1 MLGLAL
7 LAGCA
12 TPPASNDPEALEA
25 YKEANDPLEPM
36 NRYFFELNYAADEL
50 LFKPLAGWY
59 YVALPNFAQ
68 DGVRN
73 ALRNVRSPVVLAN
86 DLFQGETD
94 RAGVTVERFL
104 VNSTMGVGGLFDIA
118 SRIGLDYHDED
129 FGQTLA
135 VAGVGEGPYLMLPLL
150 GPSNPR
156 DAVGRAV
163 DMLFDPLTYVGMFAV
178 SNISLAADGG
188 GRRGYPGAQPQDPRR
203 DPQGL
208 ARLLRDDSQPLS
220 PAPQRRDQQRPDA
233 GRRRRRPAEFQGV
246 TSPQVSAAPL
256 VPRREPLAKALPLFI
271 IKETAGPHPDDTRAM
286 TAMRVI
292 RTILF
297 AVALAFVAAPAGAD
311 DANPAASAFMQ
322 SLGSKAIAEL
332 TDPAVPQPERQAR
345 FRTLL
350 DQHFDVAAIAKFTLG
365 RYWRTATDEQRTE
378 FQQAVRGLHRA
389 VLLDALLRISRRVV
403 PGRGLD
409 HRRQR
414 HHRRAQQDRHAVVGR
429 HPRRLASARTDGSFA
444 IVDIVV
450 EGVSMAV
457 TQRSEFAS
465 VIQSRGGV
473 AGLLD
478 ALRAKNA
485 QSADSSAAQ

>member
-1 MLGLAL
+1 MATAMLGLAL

-12 TPPASNDPEALEA
+12 TPPSASDPEALEA

-156 DAVGRAV
+156 DAVGRVV

-178 SNISLAADGG
+178 SNIGLAADVVDGVDTRARNLKTLDEIRKG
-188 GRRGYPGAQPQDPRR
+188 SLDYYATIRSLYRQHRNDEINNGRTPADGA
-203 DPQGL
+203 
-208 ARLLRDDSQPLS
+208 A
-220 PAPQRRDQQRPDA
+220 PADQQS
-233 GRRRRRPAEFQGV
+233 FKGV
-246 TSPQVSAAPL
+246 TSPQVAAAPL
-256 VPRREPLAKALPLFI
+256 VPRRQPLAKTLQFLI
-271 IKETAGPHPDDTRAM
+271 IKETAGPIPT
-286 TAMRVI
+286 
-292 RTILF
+292 
-297 AVALAFVAAPAGAD
+297 
-311 DANPAASAFMQ
+311 
-322 SLGSKAIAEL
+322 
-332 TDPAVPQPERQAR
+332 
-345 FRTLL
+345 TL
-350 DQHFDVAAIAKFTLG
+350 
-365 RYWRTATDEQRTE
+365 E
-378 FQQAVRGLHRA
+378 
-389 VLLDALLRISRRVV
+389 
-403 PGRGLD
+403 P
-409 HRRQR
+409 
-414 HHRRAQQDRHAVVGR
+414 
-429 HPRRLASARTDGSFA
+429 
-444 IVDIVV
+444 
-450 EGVSMAV
+450 
-457 TQRSEFAS
+457 
-465 VIQSRGGV
+465 
-473 AGLLD
+473 
-478 ALRAKNA
+478 
-485 QSADSSAAQ
+485 